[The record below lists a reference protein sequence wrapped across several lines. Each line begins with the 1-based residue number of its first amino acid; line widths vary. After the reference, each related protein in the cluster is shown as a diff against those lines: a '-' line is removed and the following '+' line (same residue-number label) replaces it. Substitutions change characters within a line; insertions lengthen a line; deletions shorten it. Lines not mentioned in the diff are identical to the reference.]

1 VFTGLD
7 AAALLE
13 GLPEASFLLDQSGT
27 IIHANRAAALLM
39 GEALAERSILSIHD
53 GDPAAL
59 ELFLRRCL
67 GSRQPLVG
75 TIHLRSRDGGKC
87 QCRGNV
93 IGDGEHRLLLLRLS
107 RADEAKFE
115 ALTQK
120 MAQLNEE
127 IRQRQRTEA
136 ILRETINDRE
146 LLLREL
152 QHRVKNNMHMLTGIL
167 HGAERE
173 AESAEAKNALQDAAS
188 RFAAISAVQQL
199 LYQSNNLH
207 SIDSAAFVATLGKA
221 AESMAA
227 ASIDL
232 RAEADDVDLPIEVAP
247 SLALILNELLTNAVK
262 YGLPPEGPRRISLS
276 LRASNGKLELRV
288 GDSGPGFNPELGR
301 KRASGLGLVR
311 GLLRQLG
318 GSLTVE
324 YEAGAVCVV
333 LIPDPRKKHRG
344 VAN

>member
-1 VFTGLD
+1 MTGLD
-7 AAALLE
+7 ASALIE
-13 GLPEASFLLDQSGT
+13 GLPEVSLLVDPAGT
-27 IIHANRAAALLM
+27 IVYANRAAAASL
-39 GEALAERSILSIHD
+39 GEGLAGRSIFSIHE
-53 GDPAAL
+53 GDPAGL
-59 ELFLRRCL
+59 ELFLSRCL

-75 TIHLRSRDGGKC
+75 TIHLKLQAGGKS

-93 IGDGEHRLLLLRLS
+93 IGAGAERMVLLRLS

-120 MAQLNEE
+120 MVQLNEE

-167 HGAERE
+167 LGAERE
-173 AESAEAKNALQDAAS
+173 ADSAEAKNALRDAAS
-188 RFAAISAVQQL
+188 RFAAISAVHQL
-199 LYQSNNLH
+199 LYQSNDLH
-207 SIDSAAFVATLGKA
+207 NINSGAFVATLGKA

-227 ASIDL
+227 SPMEL
-232 RAEADDVDLPIEVAP
+232 RTDTEDIELPIEVAP
-247 SLALILNELLTNAVK
+247 SLALITNELLTNAVK
-262 YGLPPEGPRRISLS
+262 YGLPPEGPRRISVS
-276 LRASNGKLELRV
+276 LRAFDGKLELRV
-288 GDSGPGFNPELGR
+288 GDSGPGFSPKQGR

-318 GSLTVE
+318 GSLAVE
-324 YEAGAVCVV
+324 YEAGAHCVV
-333 LIPDPRKKHRG
+333 LIPDPRIQSKG